1 MAIKVREVDNP
12 DIIKRCEVALS
23 DAGYRVSAKGSQLSV
38 TQAGF
43 ADKSVDFTVRLVDI
57 DGHLLL
63 QLTSILADSNE
74 SFERVA
80 LAVARGNMHC
90 HTVSFSPVEYG
101 ANEGKSF
108 SVIAQSHIYA
118 DYFSVAEL
126 ASMVYLF
133 ARELDDIDN
142 EIRAILSGE

>member
-1 MAIKVREVDNP
+1 MREVENP
-12 DIIKRCEVALS
+12 EIIKRCQVALTE
-23 DAGYRVSAKGSQLSV
+23 AGYRVSAEGSHLSI

-43 ADKSVDFTVRLVDI
+43 ADKSVDFTIRLVDL

-90 HTVSFSPVEYG
+90 HTVSFSPAEDG
-101 ANEGKSF
+101 ATGGKAF

-118 DYFSVAEL
+118 EYFSDAEL

>member
-1 MAIKVREVDNP
+1 MREVDNP
-12 DIIKRCEVALS
+12 ALMKRCEGALT
-23 DAGYRVSAKGSQLSV
+23 DAGYQVLAQASQLEI

-43 ADKSVDFTVRLVDI
+43 VDKSVDFTVRLVDL

-90 HTVSFSPVEYG
+90 HTVSFSPAENSASKG
-101 ANEGKSF
+101 ESF

-118 DYFSVAEL
+118 DYFSDAEL

-133 ARELDDIDN
+133 ARELDEIDN
-142 EIRAILSGE
+142 EIRAILSGQ

>member
-12 DIIKRCEVALS
+12 DLMKRCKKALT
-23 DAGYRVSAKGSQLSV
+23 DAGYSVSAQGTHLAI

-43 ADKSVDFTVRLVDI
+43 ADKSVDFAVRLVDL

-90 HTVSFSPVEYG
+90 HTVAFSPAEN
-101 ANEGKSF
+101 ATQKGKSF
-108 SVIAQSHIYA
+108 SVIAQTHIYA
-118 DYFSVAEL
+118 DYFSDAEL
-126 ASMVYLF
+126 ASVVYLF
-133 ARELDDIDN
+133 ARELDEIDN
-142 EIRAILSGE
+142 EIRSILSGE